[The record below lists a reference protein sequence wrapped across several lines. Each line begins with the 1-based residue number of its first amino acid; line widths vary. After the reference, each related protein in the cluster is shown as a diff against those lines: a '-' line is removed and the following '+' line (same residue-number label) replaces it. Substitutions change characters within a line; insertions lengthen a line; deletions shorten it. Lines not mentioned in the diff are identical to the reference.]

1 MRHFFAVVSLFL
13 LAACSTTG
21 TDQFGFGGGG
31 GGNRTLDAANDD
43 VGSLV
48 VAFDLP
54 RGLGPVPTTQLFTF
68 DAAQGGPS
76 EHLRLTMVQANDA
89 DLGSQ
94 LPPLAD
100 GHAYYFFAIGDN
112 DKARLAA
119 AQASARARGLTGQ
132 SIQLGI
138 VPKLC
143 TSGQI
148 DPNALQV
155 TVLGGIPGQTRM
167 TPFLDHMPLA
177 QVNQLPGST
186 QMPACA

>member
-1 MRHFFAVVSLFL
+1 MRHLIVAFCSLLL
-13 LAACSTTG
+13 LAGCSAMGTG
-21 TDQFGFGGGG
+21 NFGPSG

-43 VGSLV
+43 IGSIV

-68 DAAQGGPS
+68 DAANGGPS

-100 GHAYYFFAIGDN
+100 GHAYYFFALNDN
-112 DKARLAA
+112 DKGRLAA
-119 AQASARARGLTGQ
+119 AQASSRARGLTAQ

-155 TVLGGIPGQTRM
+155 TVLGGIPSQTRM
-167 TPFLDHMPLA
+167 TPFLDHMPLT

>member
-1 MRHFFAVVSLFL
+1 MRHLIVLVSLLL
-13 LAACSTTG
+13 LAGCSTMGTG
-21 TDQFGFGGGG
+21 NFGGPS

-43 VGSLV
+43 VGSIV

-68 DAAQGGPS
+68 DAAQGGPN

-89 DLGSQ
+89 DVGSQ

-100 GHAYYFFAIGDN
+100 GHAYYFFALNDN
-112 DKARLAA
+112 DKGRLAA
-119 AQASARARGLTGQ
+119 AQASARARGLTAQ

-148 DPNALQV
+148 DPTVLQV

-167 TPFLDHMPLA
+167 TPFLDHMALT

-186 QMPACA
+186 QMPACV